1 MVVIKLS
8 YEHLTPYPEPI
19 RSIPPVCPLCSAV
32 SDRSIKIMR
41 EYLEELA
48 EGLMWS
54 HDEGIPVLSLGLQI
68 AQSRY
73 YG

>member
-1 MVVIKLS
+1 
-8 YEHLTPYPEPI
+8 
-19 RSIPPVCPLCSAV
+19 
-32 SDRSIKIMR
+32 MR